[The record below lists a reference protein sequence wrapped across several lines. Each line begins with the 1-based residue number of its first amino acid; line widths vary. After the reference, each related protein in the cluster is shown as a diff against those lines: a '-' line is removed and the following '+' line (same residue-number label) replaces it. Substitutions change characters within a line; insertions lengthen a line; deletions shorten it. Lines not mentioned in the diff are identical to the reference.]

1 MVSVPTTEAWSLTRY
16 VVIRVPKKERLEG
29 LSRMIESSLGSGCL
43 TMNVLHLA
51 WLAALR
57 IHSVTGGLQV
67 ASPLRAFTANRRR
80 QAAELSFGISG
91 FRGAAHKIFSL
102 FCSGWGGGG
111 AVLRR

>member
-1 MVSVPTTEAWSLTRY
+1 
-16 VVIRVPKKERLEG
+16 
-29 LSRMIESSLGSGCL
+29 MIDSSLGSGCL

-80 QAAELSFGISG
+80 QAAAELSFGISG
-91 FRGAAHKIFSL
+91 FRGAAHKIFFSFL
-102 FCSGWGGGG
+102 FRLGRRG
-111 AVLRR
+111 ALF